1 MGGDTPLDHKY
12 ELELKGDS
20 LNSMTALAWIE
31 TKKDSYG
38 DISPQIAAF
47 VMMEKGLPLS
57 FNLKKEVLHNLFNEI
72 EEIESGIS
80 DWTGVIERRIVLKE
94 FAQVVIAYGTT
105 EGVKLPFQ
113 KSLLEAIME
122 GEAAKES

>member
-1 MGGDTPLDHKY
+1 MDR
-12 ELELKGDS
+12 
-20 LNSMTALAWIE
+20 N
-31 TKKDSYG
+31 KKDSYG